1 MNVHQYQHKVQY
13 YESDKMGMVHHSN
26 YIRWFEEARTDYLE
40 ALGLPYN
47 QMEAEGIGSPVLSV
61 QCQYKS
67 KVVYGETVT
76 IQVALKSYSGLR
88 MTIVYTVSG
97 SDGKVR
103 CTGETGHCFI
113 NQNGRPVTLA
123 KVKPDWDKLFQQQL

>member
-13 YESDKMGMVHHSN
+13 YEKPIKWEWYIILTIFAGLRKHAPIIWRRWACRI
-26 YIRWFEEARTDYLE
+26 IRWRQR
-40 ALGLPYN
+40 AL
-47 QMEAEGIGSPVLSV
+47 AVRFLSV

-97 SDGKVR
+97 SDGKVLYWR
-103 CTGETGHCFI
+103 
-113 NQNGRPVTLA
+113 NRS
-123 KVKPDWDKLFQQQL
+123 LFYQSKWKTCHIGQSKAGLG